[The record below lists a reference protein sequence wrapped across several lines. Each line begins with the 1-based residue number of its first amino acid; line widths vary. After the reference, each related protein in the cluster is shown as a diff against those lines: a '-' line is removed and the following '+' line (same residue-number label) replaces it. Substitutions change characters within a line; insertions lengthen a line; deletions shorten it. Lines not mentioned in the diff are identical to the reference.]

1 MIVTKPSAGTNFA
14 TATCLMTDDV
24 GDFVYFTGPKVG
36 VDYQVTKVDTQLV
49 GKMPAVGVIIAKPAP
64 NRAVVQFSGEV
75 NVFSGL
81 TPGKIYWV
89 GTSGQATMTPPSP
102 TAGQKRYTQ
111 SIGVASDT
119 NKIKLNISNVMI
131 VQRG

>member
-1 MIVTKPSAGTNFA
+1 MIVTRPTIGTNFA
-14 TATCLMTDDV
+14 SAICQMTDDV

-36 VDYQVTKVDTQLV
+36 SDYQVTKVDTQLF

-75 NVFSGL
+75 SVYSGL
-81 TPGKIYWV
+81 TPGRIYWV
-89 GTSGQATMTPPSP
+89 SATGQATVTPPSP
-102 TAGQKRYTQ
+102 VIGQKRYTQ
-111 SIGVASDT
+111 SVGVASDT
-119 NKIKLNISNVMI
+119 NKIKLDISNVMI